1 MGCDLFVD
9 GVDVLGFV
17 GLTAFPV
24 VSHYQVLRAMKY
36 IIAIDVAFWKMRHGP
51 ERQKTSLGAAL
62 R

>member
-9 GVDVLGFV
+9 GVNVLDLV

-24 VSHYQVLRAMKY
+24 VSHHQVLRAMKY
-36 IIAIDVAFWKMRHGP
+36 IIARDVAFLGDEAWP
-51 ERQKTSLGAAL
+51 ERQETSLGAAL